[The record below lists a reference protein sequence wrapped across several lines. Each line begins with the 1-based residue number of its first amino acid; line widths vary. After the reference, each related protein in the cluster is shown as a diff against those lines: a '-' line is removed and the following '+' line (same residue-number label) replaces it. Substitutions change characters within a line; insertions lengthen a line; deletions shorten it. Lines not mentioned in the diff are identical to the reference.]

1 MDPNVYIQNSKYV
14 AGTIMPGRRPRGPE
28 LVDFVEKYQREA
40 GLSPESGN
48 QQVTVSAEE
57 TEASRDAGAGRSG
70 GGHAHR
76 GGDSAVGVTPGRTVD
91 GGAQGRSDRDGTT
104 ASATVDSADDRSG
117 RITIE
122 PAEADEPTEPTET
135 AVANRADD
143 GDPTDGDPDHGRH
156 ADGSAIA
163 DTEVADAESRARAA
177 RDRQENE
184 EEDD

>member
-1 MDPNVYIQNSKYV
+1 M
-14 AGTIMPGRRPRGPE
+14 
-28 LVDFVEKYQREA
+28 
-40 GLSPESGN
+40 
-48 QQVTVSAEE
+48 SAEDVE
-57 TEASRDAGAGRSG
+57 TSHDAGHGRSS

-76 GGDSAVGVTPGRTVD
+76 GGDSAVGVTPGRTLD

-122 PAEADEPTEPTET
+122 PTEADEPTEPSET
-135 AVANRADD
+135 VVANRADD
-143 GDPTDGDPDHGRH
+143 GDPSDGDPDHGRH

-163 DTEVADAESRARAA
+163 DTEVAEAASRARAA
-177 RDRQENE
+177 RKRQENE